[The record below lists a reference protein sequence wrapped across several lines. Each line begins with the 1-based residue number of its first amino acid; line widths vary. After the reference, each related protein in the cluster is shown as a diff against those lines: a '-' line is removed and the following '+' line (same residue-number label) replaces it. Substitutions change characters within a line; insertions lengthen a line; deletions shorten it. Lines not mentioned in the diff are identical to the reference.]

1 MLHRIPLAPEVKGVK
16 EASTHSAHSVAH
28 GSHDNDYSKP
38 VSELNC
44 ERCKALF
51 NKYVKISEN
60 AYQVLD
66 GSTRTVSQSHG
77 EHSFLWHDSKKLRI
91 PSSKC
96 CCAKDSEG
104 QSTKICEVIFI
115 SPRFKGTADT
125 RHGTLSELK
134 ARKDFE
140 SECLGKRNI
149 ALAGTIVSRT
159 EPYFSCSPD
168 GIIDSLKP
176 ICELNAQQSQ
186 SQYLMN
192 LENMM

>member
-1 MLHRIPLAPEVKGVK
+1 MLHRILLAPEVKGVD
-16 EASTHSAHSVAH
+16 EASTHSAQSVAH

-44 ERCKALF
+44 ERCKAFF
-51 NKYVKISEN
+51 NKYVKIPEN

-66 GSTRTVSQSHG
+66 ISTRTVSQSHG

-104 QSTKICEVIFI
+104 QSTKICEVTFI
-115 SPRFKGTADT
+115 SQRFKGTADT

-134 ARKDFE
+134 ARKDF
-140 SECLGKRNI
+140 
-149 ALAGTIVSRT
+149 
-159 EPYFSCSPD
+159 
-168 GIIDSLKP
+168 GI
-176 ICELNAQQSQ
+176 
-186 SQYLMN
+186 
-192 LENMM
+192 